1 MFLSNG
7 VGAEVRD
14 DSLIF
19 GQLTSVHFRRIDR
32 RPNFRDKKSER
43 KNTEREIT
51 KKSAPSVSRRQRR
64 KREITPFLHKGKFL
78 IF

>member
-32 RPNFRDKKSER
+32 RPNFRDKK
-43 KNTEREIT
+43 
-51 KKSAPSVSRRQRR
+51 VSGR
-64 KREITPFLHKGKFL
+64 KRDHEEIGAECLEDSEEKELLFYTKVNF
-78 IF
+78 

>member
-32 RPNFRDKKSER
+32 RPNFRDKKVSG
-43 KNTEREIT
+43 KILT
-51 KKSAPSVSRRQRR
+51 KEKRRNRRRVSRRQRR
-64 KREITPFLHKGKFL
+64 EKEQYLPTKR
-78 IF
+78 